1 MKEMLINILDALG
14 LAYWVEITTDNPRC
28 VYYFGPFLNQKDAKS
43 ATDGYL
49 EDLRD
54 ENAQN
59 IAFRIKRFKPDY
71 HNLTVFEDN
80 GNNSEFKPTI
90 TNKLSSIN
98 S

>member
-28 VYYFGPFLNQKDAKS
+28 VYYFGPFLNKQDS
-43 ATDGYL
+43 QLATDGYL
-49 EDLRD
+49 EDLRG

-59 IAFRIKRFKPDY
+59 ITYRIKRFKPDY
-71 HNLTVFEDN
+71 HNLTVFEDS
-80 GNNSEFKPTI
+80 GNNSDFQPTI
-90 TNKLSSIN
+90 TKQFSSIN